1 MLSEGKKK
9 GLWDNIHAKRKR
21 IKAGS
26 GEKKATPGD
35 KDYPETLNVEGAAWT
50 KKAGKNPEGGL
61 NEKGRKSYE
70 RENPGSD
77 LKAPQPEGGSRKKS
91 FCARMG
97 GMKKKLTSSKTAN
110 DPDSRINKALRK
122 WKCNEVAPPGWGHTK
137 EEKEKTKPDKPK
149 SKIGGSAAAFKRDLD
164 SGKFKGLPGDKTKK
178 EKTASMFK
186 IMWAAKNKGY
196 KPHYKPG
203 TDKKYKKYQ
212 EEKKLTPMQ
221 DNNLFGNAYAG
232 SYEDLKKE
240 IGSKKKPTKPAVKE
254 ASFADYMAQAQAAR
268 ERQKDKQADRKK
280 RDAEF
285 VDRQKHGVK
294 FYDKKGKGRIVKG
307 KKVYDR

>member
-1 MLSEGKKK
+1 MPAVSKKQQRFFGYLLSNPEERKKK
-9 GLWDNIHAKRKR
+9 GI
-21 IKAGS
+21 S
-26 GEKKATPGD
+26 KKAA
-35 KDYPETLNVEGAAWT
+35 KDFAQDVKEGGAWT

-137 EEKEKTKPDKPK
+137 AEKEKTKPWKPK
-149 SKIGGSAAAFKRDLD
+149 SKIGGSSAAFKRDLD

-186 IMWAAKNKGY
+186 IMWAAKKKGY

-203 TDKKYKKYQ
+203 TDEKYKKYQ
-212 EEKKLTPMQ
+212 DKDEANEEKQITPMQ

-232 SYEDLKKE
+232 TPPP
-240 IGSKKKPTKPAVKE
+240 KKKKKLKE
-254 ASFADYMAQAQAAR
+254 ASFRDYMDQAQAAR
-268 ERQKDKQADRKK
+268 DRLKKKQDDRKK
-280 RDAEF
+280 KDAEF
-285 VDRQKHGVK
+285 VDSVKKGVK
-294 FYDKKGKGRIVKG
+294 FYDKKGSGRLVKG
-307 KKVYDR
+307 KKVYD